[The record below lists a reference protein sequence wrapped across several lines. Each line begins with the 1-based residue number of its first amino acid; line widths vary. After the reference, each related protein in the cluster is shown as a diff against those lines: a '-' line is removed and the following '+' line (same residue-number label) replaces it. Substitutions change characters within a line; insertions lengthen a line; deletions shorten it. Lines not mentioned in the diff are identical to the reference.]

1 MGGGVSE
8 LSAIGLHQSGK
19 SFRILRIMFFLPSQL
34 VNLCYTKG
42 MRCLVHQPVIL
53 LDPTKAEVPS
63 SGFFVHPLYNIFNQK
78 IKKLYI
84 YIYPPL
90 AQCPWRSWG
99 LVLHWHEVVLDLEKT
114 LGPTG
119 VQVGPTS

>member
-78 IKKLYI
+78 IKKLYNI
-84 YIYPPL
+84 YILPWPSAPGGHGAWFSIGMKLFLTWRRLLDPL
-90 AQCPWRSWG
+90 AS
-99 LVLHWHEVVLDLEKT
+99 K
-114 LGPTG
+114 
-119 VQVGPTS
+119 